1 MPANL
6 SNALEQLHA
15 SAIFWD
21 YESWLHWER
30 KETPLLPV
38 NEEIRVGGIKLFFKT
53 SLSAGWELVVRQAD
67 GSFLALS
74 APAAAAP
81 TGDYGAF
88 DGPYLKGQLLAAFQ

>member
-6 SNALEQLHA
+6 PNVLEQLQA
-15 SAIFWD
+15 SDISWD
-21 YESWLHWER
+21 HESWPHCER

-38 NEEIRVGGIKLFFKT
+38 NEEIRVGGIKSLFET
-53 SLSAGWELVVRQAD
+53 SLSAGWELVVWQAD

-88 DGPYLKGQLLAAFQ
+88 DGPYLKGQPLAAFQ